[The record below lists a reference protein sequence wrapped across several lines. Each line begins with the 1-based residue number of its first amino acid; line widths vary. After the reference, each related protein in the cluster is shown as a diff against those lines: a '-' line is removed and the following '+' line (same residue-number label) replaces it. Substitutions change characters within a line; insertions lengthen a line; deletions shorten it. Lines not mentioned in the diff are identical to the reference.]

1 MRRYTNMIVQVLI
14 IMTSTLI
21 ITEVGAQNKY
31 FNKWPK
37 GSSPQEIGLLLAGR
51 FIQSPHPNWGNPGI
65 ANEIT
70 YPETCAWYGALLF
83 AKETKDDL
91 LLKALQGRYEI
102 AMATEKK
109 LIPKADHVDHTVFG
123 SIPLELFL
131 QTDSSRYL
139 EQGLSYAIKQWELP
153 LQAKE
158 DEEAWHQQ
166 GYSWQTR
173 LWIDDMFM
181 ISTIQ
186 AQAFRATGDLVY
198 INRAAR
204 QMQMYLTKL
213 QKSNGLFYHAEDVP
227 LFWGRG
233 NGWYAAGM
241 AELLRSLPDSN
252 PDRLSIL
259 ASYQKMMETLLVY
272 QDASGMWKQL
282 LDDPIS
288 WNESS
293 GTAMFC
299 YAMAL
304 GVKKGWL
311 REDKFGPIVRKA
323 WLALIDQLDERGDIR
338 NVCEG
343 TNKKNDKQYYL
354 DRRRLTGDM
363 HGQAPMLWTAFALL
377 Q

>member
-1 MRRYTNMIVQVLI
+1 MSAINKLITVLFVLCSVS
-14 IMTSTLI
+14 MYQ
-21 ITEVGAQNKY
+21 GNAQDKY
-31 FNKWPK
+31 FQDWPDGK
-37 GSSPQEIGLLLAGR
+37 SPREIGDRLVGR
-51 FIQSPHPNWGNPGI
+51 FVQSPHPNWGNPGP

-70 YPETCAWYGALLF
+70 YPETCTWYGALLF
-83 AKETKDDL
+83 AGVTNNDL

-102 AMATEKK
+102 AMTTEKN

-123 SIPLELFL
+123 SIPLALYL

-139 EQGLSYAIKQWELP
+139 KEGLSYAIDQWELP
-153 LQAKE
+153 SHAT
-158 DEEAWHQQ
+158 EEEKKWHQQ

-181 ISTIQ
+181 ISAVQ
-186 AQAFRATGDLVY
+186 AQAYRATGDTLY

-204 QMQMYLTKL
+204 EMCMYLDKL
-213 QKSNGLFYHAEDVP
+213 QKENGLFHHAEDVP
-227 LFWGRG
+227 FFWGRG

-241 AELLRSLPDSN
+241 AELLRDLPVSN
-252 PDRLSIL
+252 PDRPYIL
-259 ASYQKMMETLLVY
+259 NSYQKMMETLMVY
-272 QDASGMWKQL
+272 QDDSGMWKQL
-282 LDDPIS
+282 LDDSES

-299 YAMAL
+299 YAMAM

-311 REDKFGPIVRKA
+311 QEDKFGPVTRKA
-323 WLALIDQLDERGDIR
+323 WLALMDQLDERGDIR

-343 TNKKNDKQYYL
+343 TNKKNDRQYYL

-363 HGQAPMLWTAFALL
+363 HGQAAMLWSVFALL